1 MEVKMQLEEEC
12 KNMENNKVFFKFLKE
27 NEELSLNLDSP
38 NFSEFVKSIINKNY
52 YVSEEN
58 ISISTLNDDKNIDID
73 SLKNIVIEVHKKYM
87 KDLNEFY
94 KNIETEISTY
104 YDDED
109 KLLNEIEEY
118 VRQEKS
124 KDIVE
129 KSEIKNDIEKS
140 KLIEEKV
147 LVGVGE

>member
-1 MEVKMQLEEEC
+1 
-12 KNMENNKVFFKFLKE
+12 MENNKVFFKFLKE

-129 KSEIKNDIEKS
+129 KSEMKNDIEKS
-140 KLIEEKV
+140 ELIEEKV
-147 LVGVGE
+147 PVGIGEWIS

>member
-1 MEVKMQLEEEC
+1 MQLEEEC
-12 KNMENNKVFFKFLKE
+12 KNMENNIVIFKFLKE

-38 NFSEFVKSIINKNY
+38 NFSEFVKNMINKNY
-52 YVSEEN
+52 NVSEEN
-58 ISISTLNDDKNIDID
+58 ISTYTLNDNKHIDID
-73 SLKNIVIEVHKKYM
+73 SLKSIVIEVHEKYM
-87 KDLNEFY
+87 KDLDEFY

-124 KDIVE
+124 KDIIEKVE
-129 KSEIKNDIEKS
+129 SKNDIDES
-140 KLIEEKV
+140 ELVEEKV
-147 LVGVGE
+147 AVGVGE